1 MPSRRRRV
9 ATAALATTIVLL
21 LAAGAAAADP
31 YEPNDAP
38 ETAAGPL
45 GAAGGLHAVA
55 AAVETA
61 ADEDWFALF
70 VPEGEQDV
78 ALELAPERA
87 GDALC
92 LRLHVE
98 EDGLATE
105 LASVQAAGGVPGSGA
120 LAYTV
125 TGPARVLAAVDGC
138 AGAAPAPAP
147 YRLTLQGDWPAA
159 DPRPGDVL
167 PAAGDAPAAGGDRAA
182 RCHAAAVSLR
192 AAARRQRAAR
202 RALRRHPGG
211 QSRRRMAAAR
221 RARAGAIRRVVR
233 RC

>member
-21 LAAGAAAADP
+21 LATGAAAAGP

-125 TGPARVLAAVDGC
+125 TGPARVLVAVDGC
-138 AGAAPAPAP
+138 TGAAPAPAP
-147 YRLTLQGDWPAA
+147 YRLTLQGDWPA

-167 PAAGDAPAAGGDRAA
+167 PAGGDAPAAGGDRAA

-202 RALRRHPGG
+202 RALRRHPAARA
-211 QSRRRMAAAR
+211 RRRMAAAR
-221 RARAGAIRRVVR
+221 RARARAIRQVVR